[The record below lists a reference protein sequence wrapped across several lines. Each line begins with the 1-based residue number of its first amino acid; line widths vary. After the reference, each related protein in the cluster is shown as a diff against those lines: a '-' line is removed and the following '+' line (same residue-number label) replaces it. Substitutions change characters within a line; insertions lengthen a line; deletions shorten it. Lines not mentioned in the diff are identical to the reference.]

1 MEQFDTQYWS
11 GQGPCFL
18 ADRDANGDPD
28 GLEFIGDI
36 SSVGLGANV
45 QRTDVHENV
54 SGGRNVGASFV
65 GQTEYPVTINMK
77 SIKPEHLARAAGM
90 KLTVRAA
97 GSVTDES
104 VKGYHDKF
112 TKLDHVKL
120 SSVVVTSDPAGTT
133 YVEDTDYK
141 VYADEGM
148 IEILSTGSIGD
159 GDSLLVD
166 YDYAGQKRLSG
177 NYQNKDRVFVAPT
190 MNRARDNKRG
200 RLTLHKLNLDP
211 GFLDSLIQDG
221 DTEANV
227 PLNGKLIL
235 DTTKPAGDQLFFF
248 DLED

>member
-1 MEQFDTQYWS
+1 M
-11 GQGPCFL
+11 
-18 ADRDANGDPD
+18 
-28 GLEFIGDI
+28 
-36 SSVGLGANV
+36 
-45 QRTDVHENV
+45 
-54 SGGRNVGASFV
+54 
-65 GQTEYPVTINMK
+65 
-77 SIKPEHLARAAGM
+77 
-90 KLTVRAA
+90 
-97 GSVTDES
+97 
-104 VKGYHDKF
+104 
-112 TKLDHVKL
+112 
-120 SSVVVTSDPAGTT
+120 
-133 YVEDTDYK
+133 
-141 VYADEGM
+141 
-148 IEILSTGSIGD
+148 
-159 GDSLLVD
+159 D